1 MHPLD
6 PALLHSMLQD
16 RDRRISDLE
25 HQLAA
30 SRVGE
35 IRWEHEAKVLR
46 KELNALRQG
55 TTTAKIRKSK

>member
-1 MHPLD
+1 
-6 PALLHSMLQD
+6 MLQD